1 MSTPRNFAPPLCG
14 DLSPRQHCR
23 DRPSP
28 SGFSLFELLIA
39 VVIVAII
46 AAIGIP
52 AYRGHV
58 ATARD
63 AALIEQMTTMTVFQ
77 EDRRLRTGT
86 YGSGVYDP
94 ANNVETLTTAIGWQP
109 SAESDDAY
117 TVVANG
123 GTSWTVT
130 ATANGR
136 QLCRI
141 FPANEPCP

>member
-1 MSTPRNFAPPLCG
+1 MPTPRNFAPRPHG
-14 DLSPRQHCR
+14 VQSPRPSYRCCR
-23 DRPSP
+23 SP
-28 SGFSLFELLIA
+28 LGFSLFELLIA

-86 YGSGVYDP
+86 YGAGVYDP
-94 ANNVETLTTAIGWQP
+94 ANNVDTLTTAIGWQP
-109 SAESDDAY
+109 SAESGDAY

-130 ATANGR
+130 ANANGR

-141 FPANEPCP
+141 YPANEPCP

>member
-1 MSTPRNFAPPLCG
+1 MPTSRNFESPLRG
-14 DLSPRQHCR
+14 VLSPCLPDQCCR
-23 DRPSP
+23 S
-28 SGFSLFELLIA
+28 SLGFSLFELLIA

-46 AAIGIP
+46 AAVGIP

-86 YGSGVYDP
+86 YGAGVYDP
-94 ANNVETLTTAIGWQP
+94 ANNVDTLTTAIGWQP